1 MSHQIKA
8 NYEQNF
14 LLPPSLEEW
23 ITEDH
28 PVRFI
33 REFVNQLDLKEL
45 GFKVEDNEEGR
56 PFYSS
61 DMLLKIW
68 LYGYFNRIRSPRQ
81 LEKQCKENISLLW
94 LTGMNYPDHNTIWR
108 FWRNNKSKFRGV
120 FRESVS
126 VAKNL
131 GLIDMTLNALDG
143 TKIKAYS
150 SNSGVLNKK
159 RLEELL
165 KRTDKIIEKIESEIE
180 SVGKAEEGEGGY
192 SLPEELQDKVELK
205 KKISEAL
212 KELKEIDRENFHPG
226 EKEARIMKNSGK
238 RELSYNAQAVVDSKH
253 YIIVGQ
259 DVINKENDA
268 ESLVPMLKNVEE
280 ITDLKADLT
289 IADSGYATA
298 EQLYDAEE
306 NKSEVLF
313 NVTEKSNISAVIRED
328 EPFHASN
335 FSYNKEQDVMI
346 CPQSK
351 KLKFY
356 EQTKTKNKKHKVRIY
371 KCKDYESCP
380 FRWQC
385 CKGKTGRE
393 VKLNPFYESIERQML
408 KQQSSE
414 NQEKLKKRK
423 QLIEPVFAWIK
434 EGGKFRRFTTKG
446 LEGAKEQWS
455 LICTGINLRKM
466 HRLWANNELKFT

>member
-8 NYEQNF
+8 NYDQNF

-33 REFVNQLDLKEL
+33 REFVNQLDLKEM
-45 GFKVEDNEEGR
+45 GFKVEDNNEGR
-56 PFYSS
+56 PYYSS
-61 DMLLKIW
+61 DILLNIW
-68 LYGYFNRIRSPRQ
+68 LYGYFNRVRSPRQ

-108 FWRNNKSKFRGV
+108 FWKFNKTKFREV
-120 FRESVS
+120 FKQSVLL
-126 VAKNL
+126 AKNL
-131 GLIDMTLNALDG
+131 GLVDMTLNALDG

-150 SNSGVLNKK
+150 SNSGVLNRK

-165 KRTDKIIEKIESEIE
+165 EKSDKLIKKIESEID
-180 SVGKAEEGEGGY
+180 SACKSEEGEGGY
-192 SLPEELQDKVELK
+192 SLPEELQNKVELK
-205 KKISEAL
+205 KKICEGL
-212 KELKEIDRENFHPG
+212 KKLKEIDRDNFHPK
-226 EKEARIMKNSGK
+226 ENEARIMKTSGK
-238 RELSYNAQAVVDSKH
+238 KELSYNAQAVVDSKH
-253 YIIVGQ
+253 QIIVGQ
-259 DVINKENDA
+259 DVINNENDA
-268 ESLVPMLKNVEE
+268 ESLVPMIKNVEE
-280 ITDLKADLT
+280 VTDMKAELT

-298 EQLYDAEE
+298 EQIYEAEG

-313 NVTEKSNISAVIRED
+313 NVTEKSNISAVKRED

-335 FSYNKEQDVMI
+335 FTYDKEQDVMI

-351 KLKFY
+351 QLKFY
-356 EQTKTKNKKHKVRIY
+356 EHDKTKNKKHKIKKY
-371 KCKDYESCP
+371 KCRDYESCQ

-385 CKGKTGRE
+385 SKSQTGRV
-393 VKLNPFYESIERQML
+393 VKLNPFHESIERQRL
-408 KQQSSE
+408 KQQDIV

-434 EGGKFRRFTTKG
+434 EGAMFRRFTIKG
-446 LEGAKEQWS
+446 LESAKQQWS
-455 LICTGINLRKM
+455 MICTGVNLKKM
-466 HRLWANNELKFT
+466 YKLWVNKELKFT